1 MFAWGR
7 TLVASCLAAAAF
19 VVLAAGAFAQTPASA
34 PTIRELATRFVL
46 DPSNATVLV
55 ETREQVL
62 ASVLEKGRN
71 LPPSVKSWMATAL
84 PAAAEQVVK
93 DMTPII
99 EQKLI
104 DAYVEKFTAEEMQQ
118 ILDFQVFV
126 RQPHIAKAF
135 LEASVAPTAVA
146 KMEVLKS
153 KLTAAEYE
161 RVSTETLKHP
171 MLTMTLATL
180 KLTEEI
186 TGEFLTRFNV
196 AVQQHCATAPQ
207 GFPLCEDQGR
217 AL

>member
-1 MFAWGR
+1 M
-7 TLVASCLAAAAF
+7 
-19 VVLAAGAFAQTPASA
+19 
-34 PTIRELATRFVL
+34 
-46 DPSNATVLV
+46 
-55 ETREQVL
+55 
-62 ASVLEKGRN
+62 EKSKN

-104 DAYVEKFTAEEMQQ
+104 DAYAEKFTAAELQQ

-126 RQPHIAKAF
+126 RQPHIAKAY
-135 LEASVAPTAVA
+135 LEASTAPTAVA
-146 KMEVLKS
+146 KMEVLKA

-161 RVSTETLKHP
+161 RLSTETLRHP
-171 MLTMTLATL
+171 MLTMTITTL
-180 KLTEEI
+180 KMTEEI
-186 TGEFLTRFNV
+186 TGEFVTRFNV

-207 GFPLCEDQGR
+207 GFPLCENQGR